1 MIQIVQIQPEHNKDI
16 ARIIRSSLEDFDIDL
31 QGTVYV
37 DPYLDDMYSHFTVP
51 HKAYFIA
58 LEDGIVLGGSGIAPL
73 DDIDMHTCEL
83 QRMFLT
89 TTARGKGI
97 GAQLMSTCL
106 SKAKG
111 MGFKQCYL
119 ETFADMLQ
127 AIKLY
132 ERSGFTHLDAAM
144 GNTGH
149 FSCKTWM
156 IREL

>member
-37 DPYLDDMYSHFTVP
+37 DPYLYDMYSHFTVP
-51 HKAYFIA
+51 NKAYFIA
-58 LEDGIVLGGSGIAPL
+58 LEDSVVLGGSGIAPL
-73 DDIDMHTCEL
+73 DDVDMYTCEL

-106 SKAKG
+106 GKAKG

-132 ERSGFTHLDAAM
+132 ERSGFTHLDTAM

-156 IREL
+156 IKEL